1 MNPEHDNF
9 VNQTRHVESMAEVGQ
24 NLVRR
29 KEQQQK
35 KKKEDRKKRNH
46 KDIEQ
51 QREEELLH
59 LDEEEDETK
68 SPDTPH
74 IDFHA

>member
-1 MNPEHDNF
+1 MNPEHDNT
-9 VNQTRHVESMAEVGQ
+9 VNQPRHVESMAHVGQ
-24 NLVRR
+24 RVAR
-29 KEQQQK
+29 KKDQQQK
-35 KKKEDRKKRNH
+35 KKDQKKKKHH

-59 LDEEEDETK
+59 LDEEQEEVK
-68 SPDTPH
+68 NPELPH